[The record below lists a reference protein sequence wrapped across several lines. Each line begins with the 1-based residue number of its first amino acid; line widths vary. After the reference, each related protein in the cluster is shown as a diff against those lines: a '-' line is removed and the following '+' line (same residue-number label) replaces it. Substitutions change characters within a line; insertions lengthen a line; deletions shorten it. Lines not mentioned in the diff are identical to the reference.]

1 MSYDRKIDQVC
12 PHRVVEESLFLDA
25 SAQIV
30 TPLRPISSA
39 NSVEVRVNGA
49 ISVPSH
55 GVYSPATS
63 LGSREEPFTITPG
76 VNDTFRVQVNNGPE
90 QVVVVPGGVK
100 IPGDRIARQLTLGLK
115 GVQFFVRERRIGF
128 RTDRESPDASVFIP
142 QTATLAPTLGI
153 PTPRHWRGKVIT
165 PGWTLV
171 NDPNTLNDRPTRL
184 VIFDE
189 SLKGLGDF
197 VELNYVTVREECRRC
212 GGTGVE
218 NDWLY
223 GVTGE
228 VVQVVDE
235 ALLIQEIQKIMYTV
249 RGTNSFH
256 NWYGTDIMDAI
267 GRKLTPGGVIQN
279 QLVGDVY
286 AAFNRWQSIKR
297 QQEENVGQTV
307 TDREYPF
314 RLLAVN
320 LAGSQQD
327 PTVMFI
333 NITIQNRS
341 QQPIQIE
348 RGIRLPQPVD
358 LLGQTQAQGIFRE
371 SLKKYTLV
379 G

>member
-1 MSYDRKIDQVC
+1 MSYDRKIDQLC
-12 PHRVVEESLFLDA
+12 PHRVVEEALFLDA
-25 SAQIV
+25 SATVV

-39 NSVEVRVNGA
+39 NSVEVRLNGA
-49 ISVPSH
+49 ISVPSP
-55 GVYSPATS
+55 GVYSAATS
-63 LGSREEPFTITPG
+63 LGSKEGPYTITPG

-90 QVVVVPGGVK
+90 QVVVIPGGKK
-100 IPGDRIARQLTLGLK
+100 IPADRVAAQLSLGLK
-115 GVQFFVRERRIGF
+115 GIQFYVQERRIGF
-128 RTDRESPDASVFIP
+128 RSDRESPDASIFIP
-142 QTATLAPTLGI
+142 ASSLLAPVLGI

-165 PGWTLV
+165 PGWILV
-171 NDPNTLNDRPTRL
+171 NDPNTLLDRPTRL
-184 VIFDE
+184 VVFDE
-189 SLKGLGDF
+189 SLKGLGDY
-197 VELNYVTVREECRRC
+197 VELNYVTVQPECRRC

-256 NWYGTDIMDAI
+256 NWYGTDIMDSV

-297 QQEENVGQTV
+297 QQEENVGQV
-307 TDREYPF
+307 VSDREYPF

-320 LAGSQQD
+320 LQGSQQD

-333 NITIQNRS
+333 NITVQNRS
-341 QQPIQIE
+341 SQPIQIE

-358 LLGQTQAQGIFRE
+358 LLGSTQGQGIFRE
-371 SLKKYTLV
+371 SLKKYTLT